1 MCQKNQK
8 GQTSGITS
16 KTVAGTKA
24 IYTPQQTSTAT
35 TVLVTGAFG
44 NVGQS
49 VLAALNEP
57 KTWQI
62 DTIPAAMRAKLTEE
76 GLTIRVLDVPN
87 TKNRKLAQKLQKKIP
102 MEIIW
107 GSINDE
113 QTVQQALSGVSV
125 VIHLAAII
133 PPLSN
138 AMPELA
144 YTINVEGTDLLIKLM
159 QAQTNPPKLV
169 FSSSVAVYGDRVDNF
184 YIRTD
189 DPLAPCDDDA
199 YAHHKVAC
207 ESMIRT
213 SSLSWVIC
221 RLSYIVWRKKLFMD
235 PLMFRMPLE
244 THLEV
249 CHTLDTGLAL
259 ARAGF
264 VPEAEGQTL
273 NLGGGVSC
281 RTTYGEYLDKM
292 FKLFG
297 LGGAGFLPRE
307 AFSKKGYHCG
317 FMDTEK
323 AEALL
328 QFQHHTLEDYY
339 AEVREETRMKRFWV
353 ALARKSAQAWL
364 IAQSPFLRARK
375 LVPNL

>member
-1 MCQKNQK
+1 MCQQRQSLKQYEANQTCFNKNTHR
-8 GQTSGITS
+8 GQTI
-16 KTVAGTKA
+16 
-24 IYTPQQTSTAT
+24 
-35 TVLVTGAFG
+35 LVTGAFG

-49 VLAALNEP
+49 VLAALNASG
-57 KTWQI
+57 TWQI
-62 DTIPAAMRAKLTEE
+62 DTVPQETRTKLAEQ

-87 TKNRKLAQKLQKKIP
+87 TKNRKLARKMQKTIP

-107 GSINDE
+107 GSVTDE
-113 QTVQQALSGVSV
+113 QTVKQALEGVSV

-144 YTINVEGTDLLIKLM
+144 YSINVKGTELLIKLM
-159 QAQTNPPKLV
+159 EAQTNPPKLV

-207 ESMIRT
+207 ESMIRA

-273 NLGGGVSC
+273 NLGGGETC
-281 RTTYGEYLDKM
+281 RTTYREYLDRM

-317 FMDTEK
+317 FMDTEL
-323 AEALL
+323 AQALL
-328 QFQHHTLEDYY
+328 KFQHHSLEDYY
-339 AEVREETRMKRFWV
+339 AEVREETRLRRFWV

-364 IAQSPFLRARK
+364 IAQSPFLKPGK
-375 LVPNL
+375 LMPNM